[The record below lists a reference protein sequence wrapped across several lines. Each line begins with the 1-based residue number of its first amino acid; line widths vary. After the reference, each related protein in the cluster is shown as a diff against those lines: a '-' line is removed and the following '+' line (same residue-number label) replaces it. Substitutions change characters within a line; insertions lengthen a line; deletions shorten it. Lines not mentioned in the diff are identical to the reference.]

1 MKLMENSKPI
11 VALIYDFDGTL
22 APGNMQE
29 YDFLKEIGV
38 TDKAEFWREN
48 NELSKTQNASEILCC
63 MKMMIDKSNNPERP
77 CSITKQTFA
86 KYGESIPLFKG
97 VREWFALTRQLGE
110 KMGLQI
116 EHYINS
122 SGLQEMIEGSP
133 IAHEF
138 KHIYASRFM
147 YDESGKAVWPAVS
160 IDFTSKIQILYMI
173 NKGVEKISDNKEIN
187 NYMAASDRR
196 IPFDHMIY
204 FGDGLTDIPS
214 MKLLRSQGGFAIAI
228 YTPEHEEQTI
238 DLVERNIINFA
249 CKADYSKDEALY
261 NTVKAIFEHIKAL
274 DNFNELEITNME
286 EAKSGILTADHS
298 EPEAEVAQQSRWKR
312 HHKVHFNFFSG
323 FLHE

>member
-1 MKLMENSKPI
+1 MEKHKPI

-29 YDFLKEIGV
+29 YDFLKEIGI

-48 NELSKTQNASEILCC
+48 VALSKAQNATEILCC
-63 MKMMIDKSNNPERP
+63 MKLMIDKSNNPSHP
-77 CSITKQTFA
+77 CPITKQTF
-86 KYGESIPLFKG
+86 KQYGAGIPLFKG
-97 VREWFALTRQLGE
+97 VREWFALTRKLGDE
-110 KMGLQI
+110 MGLTI

-147 YDESGKAVWPAVS
+147 YDEEGRAMWPAVS
-160 IDFTSKIQILYMI
+160 IDFTGKMQILYMI
-173 NKGVEKISDNKEIN
+173 NKGVEEMSDNKEIN
-187 NYMAASDRR
+187 NYMAVEDRR
-196 IPFDHMIY
+196 IPFHHMIY

-228 YTPEHEEQTI
+228 YTPEHEEQTL

-261 NTVKAIFEHIKAL
+261 NTVKAIFQHIKAL
-274 DNFNELEITNME
+274 DNFNELEVTNIE
-286 EAKSGILTADHS
+286 EAKNGILTADRS
-298 EPEAEVAQQSRWKR
+298 EPQAEVVPSRLHRLRKL
-312 HHKVHFNFFSG
+312 HFNFFTR
-323 FLHE
+323 